1 MKEITQAFMNV
12 LIGLKVKDET
22 VKAIVQMFWEQPTK
36 MDKLVQYIKENPKAT
51 EMTILKKAVDISK

>member
-12 LIGLKVKDET
+12 LIGLKVKDEA